1 MDLARIR
8 EDFPILQKQIKGRGI
23 VYFDNA
29 CMSLRP
35 EPVIQAVD
43 GYYRELSACAGRSAH
58 FLARATTE
66 KVADARATV
75 AKFVG
80 AARSEEIIFCRN
92 TTEAINLVAHSL
104 DLKPGDTV
112 ALSDKEHNSN
122 LIPWLWL
129 AKKIGIKIRIV
140 PSKNDNSFD
149 LEALKTAL
157 ADGVK
162 LVSLSSTSNLDGTSI
177 PTREVVRLA
186 HSAGALVLLD
196 AAQTVPHRR
205 INVRELGVDFLAFS
219 GHKILGPSGTGVLYG
234 KFELLDK
241 LEPFILGGSTV
252 SGSTYDNFT
261 LLPPP
266 EKFEAGLQDYAGI
279 IGLGAAVKY
288 LEKLDF
294 DAITAH
300 ELELNRFISAA
311 ISRYPQV
318 AILGPTEP
326 EKRGSIISFTCQGL
340 DHHQIAVTLN
350 EMTNI
355 MIRSGQ
361 HCVHS
366 WFAARKIPGSA
377 RASLYFYNTMEEAE
391 LFAASFDKIMKLI

>member
-1 MDLARIR
+1 MNIARIR

-23 VYFDNA
+23 VYFDSA

-35 EPVIQAVD
+35 ESVIQAVD

-66 KVADARATV
+66 KVSEARAAV

-80 AARSEEIIFCRN
+80 AARPDEIIFCRN

-104 DLKPGDTV
+104 DLKPGDAV
-112 ALSDKEHNSN
+112 VLSDKEHNSN

-129 AKKIGIKIRIV
+129 AKKIGIKIRII
-140 PSKNDNSFD
+140 PSKDDNSFD
-149 LEALKTAL
+149 LEYFKTAL
-157 ADGVK
+157 ARGAK
-162 LVSLSSTSNLDGTSI
+162 LVSLASTSNLDGTSI
-177 PTREVVRLA
+177 PIQEVIGLA
-186 HSAGALVLLD
+186 HAAGALVLLD

-205 INVRELGVDFLAFS
+205 LNVRELGADFLAFS

-234 KFELLDK
+234 KLELLER

-294 DAITAH
+294 DAIAAH
-300 ELELNRFISAA
+300 ELELNHFISKA
-311 ISRYPQV
+311 ISSYPQV
-318 AILGPTEP
+318 SIIGPAEP

-350 EMTNI
+350 EMSNI